1 MSITVQPVYLMKKG
15 EVNQKIE
22 INKMLSAGGFSGT
35 LPYLIRFYLEKL
47 T

>member
-1 MSITVQPVYLMKKG
+1 MKKA
-15 EVNQKIE
+15 EIDQKIE
-22 INKMLSAGGFSGT
+22 INKMLSAGGFSWT